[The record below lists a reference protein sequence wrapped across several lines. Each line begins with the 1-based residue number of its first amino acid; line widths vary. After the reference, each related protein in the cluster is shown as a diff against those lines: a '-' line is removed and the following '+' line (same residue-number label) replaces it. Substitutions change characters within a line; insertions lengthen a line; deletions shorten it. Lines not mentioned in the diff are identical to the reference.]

1 MVIDT
6 YVLLLYATIWTVFY
20 WFLSQY
26 IAELS
31 RKKWTRW
38 VQSAESDEV
47 LLEALDAIIIE
58 IENRMHDKL
67 EEFQSSFFGSIGAM
81 TRKAKQLDPMNN
93 VRKAAKDG
101 DWMSL
106 LVEYAA
112 NKSGLGGLIEQN
124 SPAEAPKQGESR
136 GKQPQKP
143 SKIKDL
149 LHK

>member
-106 LVEYAA
+106 MVEYAA
-112 NKSGLGGLIEQN
+112 NKAGLGALIGQQ
-124 SPAEAPKQGESR
+124 APNIAKKEGETSQ
-136 GKQPQKP
+136 KQPLKTDYLTDYLN
-143 SKIKDL
+143 K
-149 LHK
+149 

>member
-6 YVLLLYATIWTVFY
+6 YVLLAYATIWTIFY

-26 IAELS
+26 ISSLS
-31 RKKWTRW
+31 RDKWIEYVR
-38 VQSAESDEV
+38 SEESDEMLV
-47 LLEALDAIIIE
+47 DALAAIIDE
-58 IENRMHDKL
+58 IEERMHDKL
-67 EEFQSSFFGSIGAM
+67 EQFQSSFFGSVGAM

-112 NKSGLGGLIEQN
+112 NKSGLGGLIDQN

>member
-47 LLEALDAIIIE
+47 LLEALDEIIIE

-106 LVEYAA
+106 MVEYAA
-112 NKSGLGGLIEQN
+112 NKAGLGGLLDQN
-124 SPAEAPKQGESR
+124 SPTKAPEQGVNR
-136 GKQPQKP
+136 GETPSKP
-143 SKIKDL
+143 SKMKDF